1 MSLFSSK
8 SQAQIEKLTEENDE
22 LKNTLHT
29 VLQKHTSH
37 MELESKIEDSKKE
50 LARLSDIQ
58 KDLEENIQNLNLD
71 KVEKTQEL
79 DSVKSEIDAIE
90 QKKIALQEEIDAIKI
105 EPKLEEIKKLEE
117 QIESLKQDE
126 NELSETISKLKT
138 EEAKKAVLLR
148 NFDER
153 ISLSDEVKTNLD
165 TSMNT
170 IVQLISDKEKE
181 HAELTD
187 KIEQAS
193 QEFMHKQNEMLEF
206 DRQHGSETEKLRK
219 MEEETTALEQ
229 KKIKL
234 LDEIRNAEIIKSQI
248 NEDILTVKDK
258 EEEFVHKLNEIKE
271 QILEEEKKKL
281 EVEESHLQVENSLSE
296 TMRKFIDELNDAKT
310 KLNTTK
316 QEIHE
321 KEKILNEKEKILLEK
336 SFQIAEYGGL
346 NKVLQKEKAATEEMI
361 TGLKTQQKELSD
373 NVAELKD
380 KEAEQKI
387 LLNKIRTEHDAIKS
401 KKEELEKRFKEFL
414 DITNNSY
421 SEAEK
426 RNELLS
432 SELKEKTTQVEDI
445 KSRIEKEKDEVR
457 KLKEEFS
464 KIDLL
469 KEEHTAKVTELIAQE
484 KNLQKKIS
492 DLEQQIN
499 DNK

>member
-90 QKKIALQEEIDAIKI
+90 LQEEIDAIKI

-387 LLNKIRTEHDAIKS
+387 LLNKIRT
-401 KKEELEKRFKEFL
+401 
-414 DITNNSY
+414 
-421 SEAEK
+421 
-426 RNELLS
+426 
-432 SELKEKTTQVEDI
+432 
-445 KSRIEKEKDEVR
+445 IEK
-457 KLKEEFS
+457 F
-464 KIDLL
+464 
-469 KEEHTAKVTELIAQE
+469 
-484 KNLQKKIS
+484 
-492 DLEQQIN
+492 
-499 DNK
+499 

>member
-50 LARLSDIQ
+50 LARLSGIQ

-71 KVEKTQEL
+71 KVEKTHEL
-79 DSVKSEIDAIE
+79 DSVKNEIE
-90 QKKIALQEEIDAIKI
+90 ELEENKIALQEEIDSIKI
-105 EPKLEEIKKLEE
+105 EPKLEEIKRLGE
-117 QIESLKQDE
+117 QIESLKHDE
-126 NELSETISKLKT
+126 DSLTEKINKLKT

-165 TSMNT
+165 TSLNT
-170 IVQLISDKEKE
+170 IVHLISDKEKE
-181 HAELTD
+181 HAELTI

-193 QEFMHKQNEMLEF
+193 QEFMRMQNEMLEF
-206 DRQHGSETEKLRK
+206 DRQHGNETEKLRK
-219 MEEETTALEQ
+219 MSEETFALEQ
-229 KKIKL
+229 KKTKL
-234 LDEIRNAEIIKSQI
+234 QDEIRNAEIIKSQI
-248 NEDILTVKDK
+248 NEDILTNKDK
-258 EEEFVHKLNEIKE
+258 EEEFEHKLNEIKE
-271 QILEEEKKKL
+271 QILEAEKKKL

-296 TMRKFIDELNDAKT
+296 TMRKFIDELNDTKT
-310 KLNTTK
+310 KLNATK
-316 QEIHE
+316 QEIHN
-321 KEKILNEKEKILLEK
+321 KEKILNEKEKVILEK

-361 TGLKTQQKELSD
+361 AELKTQKNELSD

-380 KEAEQKI
+380 KVAEQKI
-387 LLNKIRTEHDAIKS
+387 LLNGIRTEHDSIKS

-432 SELKEKTTQVEDI
+432 SVLNEKTTQIEDL
-445 KSRIEKEKDEVR
+445 KSRIEKEKDQLRE
-457 KLKEEFS
+457 LKEEFT
-464 KIDLL
+464 KVDLM
-469 KEEHTAKVTELIAQE
+469 KEEHTAKVSELIAQE

-499 DNK
+499 GDK